1 MSTMSSSSNR
11 ETSKKVSSG
20 ITPSYMKYQKRATSW
35 ANPSMKLK
43 PSELM
48 NQTLLEVVAED
59 YPLIV
64 DFINMKDN
72 TSQVHSVVDIDEP
85 LFQPSLS
92 VIIFEDYAPFAI
104 HEKKLFFRN
113 SDKVKY
119 NSVCLRNSSHIKSNS
134 CL

>member
-1 MSTMSSSSNR
+1 MSSSGLQ
-11 ETSKKVSSG
+11 ETGKKKTASG
-20 ITPSYMKYQKRATSW
+20 TTPSYMKYQKRATSW

-64 DFINMKDN
+64 EFTNMKDN
-72 TSQVHSVVDIDEP
+72 TSQLHSVVDIDEP
-85 LFQPSLS
+85 LFQPSPS
-92 VIIFEDYAPFAI
+92 VMIFEDYAPFAV

-113 SDKVKY
+113 SDKVRH
-119 NSVCLRNSSHIKSNS
+119 SVCPVYSTVWPT
-134 CL
+134 